1 MKIETNTRCPIT
13 IQSHH
18 ESNHNP
24 ITESCDWGAW
34 CTKCWRGGQCC
45 PLPKLRPPAARGT
58 LTPDIISQPV
68 SPRPR
73 KKDGSRFTNSRE
85 REKIR
90 IARPSAGSIFLS
102 SQPRCR
108 LALDPSFFPHNGQTG
123 WRWIHRSYPHRH
135 PHTRTMN
142 INTNA

>member
-1 MKIETNTRCPIT
+1 MQHYPIT
-13 IQSHH
+13 IQSHY
-18 ESNHNP
+18 ESNHIP

-73 KKDGSRFTNSRE
+73 KKDGSRFANPRK

-90 IARPSAGSIFLS
+90 VARPSAGSIFLS
-102 SQPRCR
+102 PNSGG
-108 LALDPSFFPHNGQTG
+108 AS
-123 WRWIHRSYPHRH
+123 WRWIHLSFPRTDKRAGAGSMALTPLGL
-135 PHTRTMN
+135 HTQRQWN
-142 INTNA
+142 SV